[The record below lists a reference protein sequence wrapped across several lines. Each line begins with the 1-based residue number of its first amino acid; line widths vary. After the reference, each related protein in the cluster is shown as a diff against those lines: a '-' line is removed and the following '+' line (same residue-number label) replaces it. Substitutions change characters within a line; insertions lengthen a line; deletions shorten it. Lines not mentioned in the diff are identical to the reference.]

1 METTELGQKGKS
13 VSRLGFG
20 GAPAGL
26 TDYISEYT
34 PEDSTAR
41 DHVIAAIHRALEL
54 GFTYFDTAAGY
65 GLGESERI
73 FGESLADRTDIFL
86 ATKVSRNDFPNIRK
100 SLESSLE
107 RLNRSSVDLLQLHGS
122 SFDDGHINTILKA
135 GGAADQLDEMKQ
147 EGLIRNAGFTTED
160 NNEAVYTLI
169 KSNRFDVMQ
178 ICYNFIYQHPYEPSR
193 PFGSIIEAHNRGMG
207 IVTLRAMT
215 SGILQHW
222 IQNTNPHN
230 TFDYTPALLQFVL
243 SNPLVNVGLAG
254 MRTVDEVE
262 QNAAIA
268 SDLENRISMDWLHER
283 YIKRSDA

>member
-1 METTELGQKGKS
+1 METAELGQTGKR

-26 TDYISEYT
+26 TDYLSKYT
-34 PEDSTAR
+34 PEDQAAR
-41 DHVIAAIHRALEL
+41 EQVIAAIHRALEL
-54 GFTYFDTAAGY
+54 GVTYFDTAAGY

-73 FGESLADRTDIFL
+73 FGESLADQTDIFL

-122 SFDDGHINTILKA
+122 SFDDWHIDTILKA
-135 GGAADQLDEMKQ
+135 GGAADQLDKLKQ
-147 EGLIRNAGFTTED
+147 EGLIRSAGFTTED
-160 NNEAVYTLI
+160 NNEAVYKLI
-169 KSNRFDVMQ
+169 QSSRFDVMQ
-178 ICYNFIYQHPYEPSR
+178 ICYNFVYQHPYEPSR

-207 IVTLRAMT
+207 IVTMRAMT
-215 SGILQHW
+215 SGILQRW
-222 IQNTNPHN
+222 IQNVNPDN

-254 MRTVDEVE
+254 MITVDEVV